1 MQKSL
6 TRIYYTMSQLKARCI
21 HEDFAAK
28 RKTGCIIGRLWQI
41 GLSVWRSHL
50 FSSLILALL

>member
-21 HEDFAAK
+21 HEDFADK
-28 RKTGCIIGRLWQI
+28 RKTGCIIRLWQI
-41 GLSVWRSHL
+41 GWSVWRSYL
-50 FSSLILALL
+50 LSSLILTLL

>member
-21 HEDFAAK
+21 HEDLFIQK
-28 RKTGCIIGRLWQI
+28 KNRLY
-41 GLSVWRSHL
+41 H
-50 FSSLILALL
+50 